1 MIYIYIIINIHT
13 YIYMCVCVSLSKSIY
28 DTKFDCYIEAKLY
41 TCLEWV
47 FMKVPNMEQPDM
59 FFADSSSAH
68 VSPFVEQK
76 KVERQIT
83 KVPIA
88 SWLKTCF
95 DGSCSTCC

>member
-1 MIYIYIIINIHT
+1 
-13 YIYMCVCVSLSKSIY
+13 
-28 DTKFDCYIEAKLY
+28 
-41 TCLEWV
+41 
-47 FMKVPNMEQPDM
+47 MKVPNMEQPDM

-68 VSPFVEQK
+68 VSPFVQQK